1 MEYRNN
7 INQNNIK
14 HFKKNIIYILLS
26 INPGIFLITIK
37 QNSLYKKGVVKK
49 EVCYALDNKKLS
61 E

>member
-1 MEYRNN
+1 MKLIESL
-7 INQNNIK
+7 
-14 HFKKNIIYILLS
+14 KKS
-26 INPGIFLITIK
+26 SIFLITIK